1 MSWTEP
7 VILAWMLIRPVDD
20 DAPFEFVTADGSL
33 SRDRSRALR
42 FADWDAAWEGRL
54 ALGLKGVYAVVPDI
68 APNEPTDA

>member
-42 FADWDAAWEGRL
+42 FADWDAAREGRL

-68 APNEPTDA
+68 APDGPTDA